1 MKSFLKRQPIK
12 SFFFLTF
19 LLSWGGVLLLGAPSG
34 IPAPQEVFQKRYPI
48 VFLPYLLGPL
58 VSGLF
63 MIAVTSGK
71 MGLQALF
78 SRLLHWRISW
88 RWYAAALLTAPLL
101 TLVLLL
107 IFSLFNPAYLPA
119 IFTSGGKGTL
129 LLTGV
134 MVGLFGGGL
143 MEEPGWTGFAL
154 PQIKKQRDLLA
165 SGLII
170 GFVWGVWHI
179 LPTYWGSGDAGGALS
194 LPLLIPP
201 LVFYLAVL
209 PAYRVL
215 MVWLHECTESL
226 LIVMLSHASLTASSL
241 FILAPGVTGYAFL
254 PYYLVLAVVFWI
266 GVYLIRRAAL

>member
-1 MKSFLKRQPIK
+1 MKTFLKRQPIK

-19 LLSWGGVLLLGAPSG
+19 LISWGGVLLLGAPSG
-34 IPAPQEVFQKRYPI
+34 MPAPQEVFEERYPS

-63 MIAVTSGK
+63 MIVLTSGK
-71 MGLQALF
+71 MGIQALF
-78 SRLLHWRISW
+78 TRLLRWRVRW

-107 IFSLFNPAYLPA
+107 VFSLFNPAYLPA
-119 IFTSGGKGTL
+119 IFSSGEKGTL

-154 PQIKKQRDLLA
+154 PQIRKQRGLLV

-170 GFVWGVWHI
+170 GFIWGVWHI

-215 MVWLHECTESL
+215 MVWLYECTESL

-241 FILAPGVTGYAFL
+241 FILAPGATGYALL
-254 PYYLVLAVVFWI
+254 PYYFVLAVVFWI
-266 GVYLIRRAAL
+266 GVYLIRKSAL